1 MTQVRCSSPIY
12 GWTELAKLVRASS
25 RSLFLARCERRAY
38 TSRTAS
44 RLDVLGLCMH
54 WSSVRL
60 FRNILYAA
68 FESSRKKR
76 HPKRTANGNC
86 YDVSAYQC
94 RHADKLVRQTT
105 TGKCRRPFL
114 RFCWLTGRRIPL
126 CRNLND
132 TLATCTVYVVVCQ
145 SGILLDIPLHFGHN
159 NNSESR
165 RVRKRFL
172 KCEKLEGELWFVW
185 AKFFAYEL

>member
-38 TSRTAS
+38 TSRTTS

-86 YDVSAYQC
+86 Y
-94 RHADKLVRQTT
+94 VRACLPMPACWQTGPT
-105 TGKCRRPFL
+105 DDDGKCRRPFL

-165 RVRKRFL
+165 R
-172 KCEKLEGELWFVW
+172 
-185 AKFFAYEL
+185 